1 MTGRD
6 WRNIQLGRDPAGQEW
21 GGMQA
26 VIDWSNGGSGV
37 GHLFRIRPG
46 GFFRLVKP
54 DSAAAVCQSARVRI
68 SGLRVLPVDSDADGA
83 TSLPALSKSWL
94 AAAYTRRT
102 DLLEHNRRVF
112 IIHTILILNVQEA
125 FHHSMQ
131 VPALCLQ
138 NAQPE
143 QNTERVDTSV
153 CQLARIFESFMYFCT
168 FR

>member
-6 WRNIQLGRDPAGQEW
+6 WRNIQLGRDPAGQDW

-68 SGLRVLPVDSDADGA
+68 SGLHSVLPVDGDADGA
-83 TSLPALSKSWL
+83 ACSIEELAGCCLHTTYRSSRAQSK
-94 AAAYTRRT
+94 
-102 DLLEHNRRVF
+102 RVF
-112 IIHTILILNVQEA
+112 IIHTI
-125 FHHSMQ
+125 
-131 VPALCLQ
+131 
-138 NAQPE
+138 
-143 QNTERVDTSV
+143 
-153 CQLARIFESFMYFCT
+153 
-168 FR
+168 